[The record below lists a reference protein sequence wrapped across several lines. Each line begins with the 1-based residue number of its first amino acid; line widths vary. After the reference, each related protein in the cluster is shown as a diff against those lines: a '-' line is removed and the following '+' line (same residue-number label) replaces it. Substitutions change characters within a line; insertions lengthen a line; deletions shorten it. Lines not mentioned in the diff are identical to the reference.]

1 MQMSG
6 MWGYLDS
13 NGDGQV
19 DLKELQAATNNNEA
33 KNRHCDIYI
42 SISIFITIYFI
53 LSIIDRYRRRLSG
66 LLKSNV

>member
-1 MQMSG
+1 MSG

-42 SISIFITIYFI
+42 SISIFITIYH
-53 LSIIDRYRRRLSG
+53 
-66 LLKSNV
+66 